1 MVILEVNICTIYIYN
16 MDILMVLLSSLA
28 VEFQS
33 LTPWKADQ
41 LEEPVIPAATWEDSP
56 EDEQVCCA

>member
-1 MVILEVNICTIYIYN
+1 MYYIYIYN

-33 LTPWKADQ
+33 LTPWKAEQ
-41 LEEPVIPAATWEDSP
+41 LEEPVIPAATCEDSP